1 MNDFEKDS
9 PYRRNK
15 EEYVVHSDFFDR
27 SDNLVTVYKRKG
39 TDLILFLK
47 EINLRNSYDEDR
59 FKNEVKTLICM
70 RLDGFPFIK
79 IDGFGIQNSN
89 AFIAVE
95 YIEGGSLQSFLF
107 DDDSDDEMKLD
118 NSMKMKILYGT
129 AYGLNYLHSKGFVHR
144 DIKPDNIFLNDDREP
159 FIGDYGFS
167 KQIINTSRMTGSIGT
182 VPYMAPELLE
192 EQIAKTDN
200 SVDVYS
206 FAITALQ
213 IITNDLKFNNK
224 SIFDDDDQIT
234 EDTIKRKILNGKR
247 YDLPESVPGNFK
259 KFIADC
265 WSPTPSERWKM
276 DRIVKSM
283 KDDLILPDTNMEEY
297 NMYIQKL
304 DDAYKDLLINKK

>member
-15 EEYVVHSDFFDR
+15 EEYVLHSNFEEFDNIV
-27 SDNLVTVYKRKG
+27 SVYKRKG
-39 TDLILFLK
+39 TNLILFLK

-95 YIEGGSLQSFLF
+95 YIDGGSLQSFLF
-107 DDDSDDEMKLD
+107 DEDQDSDEEKKLD
-118 NSMKMKILYGT
+118 NTMKMKILYGT

-182 VPYMAPELLE
+182 VPYMAPELLGE
-192 EQIAKTDN
+192 EIAKTDN

-213 IITNDLKFNNK
+213 IITNDLKFNNT
-224 SIFDDDDQIT
+224 SIFDDDRFT
-234 EDTIKRKILNGKR
+234 EDIVKRKILRGER
-247 YDLPESVPGNFK
+247 YDLPVSLPDNFK
-259 KFIADC
+259 EFITDC
-265 WSPTPSERWKM
+265 WSPIPSKRWKM

-283 KDDLILPDTNMEEY
+283 KDDLILPDTNIEEF
-297 NMYIQKL
+297 NKYIQKL
-304 DDAYKDLLINKK
+304 DDAYKALLINKK